1 MADDAADLMA
11 RWRQGDQQAAT
22 ELFQRYTDR
31 LIGLARS
38 RLSSCLAQ
46 RLDPEDVVQSAMRS
60 FFSGTREGRYQLER
74 GGDLWQ
80 LLVSITLHKL
90 HKKVRRNTALK
101 RDPGREQSFEAE
113 ANGPDL
119 VDLLLAREPS
129 PIEAV
134 ALVDEVE
141 QVMRRLQPG
150 PRRMLEL
157 RLQGYNLEEIAAATQ
172 KGVTTVRRA
181 LKEIKQA
188 FERLYRETLGPPS

>member
-1 MADDAADLMA
+1 
-11 RWRQGDQQAAT
+11 
-22 ELFQRYTDR
+22 
-31 LIGLARS
+31 
-38 RLSSCLAQ
+38 
-46 RLDPEDVVQSAMRS
+46 MRS
-60 FFSGTREGRYQLER
+60 FFSGTREGRYQLEH

-101 RDPGREQSFEAE
+101 RDPGREQSFTAGTD
-113 ANGPDL
+113 GPHPA
-119 VDLLLAREPS
+119 DLLSSGGPS

-141 QVMRRLQPG
+141 QVMRRLQPAQ
-150 PRRMLEL
+150 RSMLEL
-157 RLQGYNLEEIAAATQ
+157 RLQGYNLEEIATATQ

-188 FERLYRETLGPPS
+188 FEHLYRESLDPPR